1 MARGFWVLLGFGL
14 EEEEVRTEKLEVTS
28 TAEVEE
34 TESGNK
40 DDGFEYR
47 EDFEEEVVE
56 EGQLQLQAFPP

>member
-1 MARGFWVLLGFGL
+1 MLGFGL